1 MGKVN
6 WQAKFD
12 YQYMENYKILNAA
25 FKKNH
30 IQKIPDVD
38 KLIKAR
44 YQDNLEFCQWIK
56 KYHDIKNT
64 GEDYD
69 AVGRRN
75 GQQMHYILGGNKV
88 AAMPKAGQAASR
100 APARPATGAKSS
112 GYSAGGAA
120 RPKVG
125 SVKGAAGAST
135 AEVKVLNDKVLELKA
150 NNEVLDKER
159 EFYFSKLRLIEELL
173 QKKGFDKHPMG
184 EAVLKVLYAGE
195 DEGMDINENGDLLIT
210 QPNGETFLHEVV
222 NPEVAQ
228 EQILPGN

>member
-1 MGKVN
+1 
-6 WQAKFD
+6 
-12 YQYMENYKILNAA
+12 
-25 FKKNH
+25 
-30 IQKIPDVD
+30 
-38 KLIKAR
+38 
-44 YQDNLEFCQWIK
+44 
-56 KYHDIKNT
+56 
-64 GEDYD
+64 
-69 AVGRRN
+69 
-75 GQQMHYILGGNKV
+75 MHYILGGNKV

-228 EQILPGN
+228 E